1 MSQLHDVIRYNSYI
15 NESCLCFNIIR
26 NITTQK
32 MKNITN
38 LSLTLAVVSTANA
51 VRLNS

>member
-1 MSQLHDVIRYNSYI
+1 MSQLYDVILYNYYI
-15 NESCLCFNIIR
+15 NESCLCLDIIK

-38 LSLTLAVVSTANA
+38 LSLTLAVASTANA